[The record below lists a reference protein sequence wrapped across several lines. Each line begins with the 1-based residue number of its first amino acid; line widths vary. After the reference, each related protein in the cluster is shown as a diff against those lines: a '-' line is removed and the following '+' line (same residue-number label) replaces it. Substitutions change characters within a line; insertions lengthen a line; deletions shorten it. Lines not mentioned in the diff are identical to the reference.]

1 MTSFEPFTSELNG
14 DELVYIGGG
23 ESMVVK
29 KGQPEEA
36 APFLSEYERRPRPWT
51 DNELAVMMGGSII
64 RILDDDRHG
73 ESSEEASEE
82 AKIA

>member
-29 KGQPEEA
+29 KGHSKES
-36 APFLSEYERRPRPWT
+36 APFLSAYERRPRPWT

-64 RILDDDRHG
+64 RILEDGGHG
-73 ESSEEASEE
+73 ESPEETNEE